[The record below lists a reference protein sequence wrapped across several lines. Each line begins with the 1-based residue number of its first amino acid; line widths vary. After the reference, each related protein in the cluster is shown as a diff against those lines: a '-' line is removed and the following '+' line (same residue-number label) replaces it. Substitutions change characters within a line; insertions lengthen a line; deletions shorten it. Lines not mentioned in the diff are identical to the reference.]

1 MIKEVLFEHEASQ
14 LIYYPQAFRAIAVES
29 LISSIPWQQNSIR
42 VFGKAH
48 LEPRL
53 TQWFGP
59 PYAYSSIQWPSQPF
73 PETLFALK
81 TQVEELS
88 DFVFNACLANFY
100 RDGNDAMGW
109 HRDNE
114 PEIDQRVIASLTFG
128 AERDFKIRNK
138 ETKET
143 LTFPLEHGSLLL
155 MRNMQQ
161 QFEHS
166 LPRRKRISEPRVN
179 LTFRKIN

>member
-1 MIKEVLFEHEASQ
+1 MIHHTLLEQGTSQ
-14 LIYYPQAFRAIAVES
+14 LIYFPSAFDNVEFQS
-29 LISSIPWQQNSIR
+29 LTSEIQWQQNSIR
-42 VFGKAH
+42 VFGKVH

-53 TQWFGP
+53 TQWYGP
-59 PYAYSSIQWPSQPF
+59 PYSYSSIHWPEQPF
-73 PETLFALK
+73 SALLRSLK
-81 TQVEELS
+81 IRVEHYSE
-88 DFVFNACLANFY
+88 FGFNACLANYY

-114 PEIDQRVIASLTFG
+114 PEIDQRVISSVTFG

-138 ETKET
+138 KTKET
-143 LTFPLEHGSLLL
+143 LTFPLESGSLLV
-155 MRNMQQ
+155 MRNMQTD
-161 QFEHS
+161 FEHS